1 MKKSLIALAALATV
15 ATAAQAQSSVTLYGI
30 VDMGIMSSKTD
41 GSAGNVLAAQSGAL
55 STSRWGVRG
64 TEDLGG
70 GLTAAFNLE
79 SEIAADVGTAGGTV
93 VAGAG
98 TGKTS
103 TTGVLFH
110 RAANVSLTSAQ
121 FGSIQLGRM
130 NKLEYDAVIAN
141 DAFGAANFGGAVRT
155 AYISGGI
162 YRDDARFPNAVVLRA
177 PTFNGLKLAYQRQF
191 GEVAGNS
198 TAQSSDSLSADYTY
212 GNLRLLATWAENKTQ
227 NGNKYDEV
235 TTLGANYNFG
245 VAHAFVGHMERKIE
259 GNSNKVKVDYL
270 GVKAPLSAKVNAM
283 AQYTKVKNQN
293 GTASADADVY
303 AVGLTY
309 AFSNRTTAYVM
320 HGQANNDA
328 GASVYVSNLAAA
340 AAAGKDQRATT
351 AGIRHSF

>member
-1 MKKSLIALAALATV
+1 MKKSLIALAAFAAV
-15 ATAAQAQSSVTLYGI
+15 ATAAQAQSSVTIYGI

-41 GSAGNVLAAQSGAL
+41 GAGNVLAAKSGAL
-55 STSRWGVRG
+55 STSRWGLRG

-70 GLTAAFNLE
+70 GLTAGFNLE
-79 SEIAADVGTAGGTV
+79 SEISADTGAAGGTV
-93 VAGAG
+93 VSGAGAS
-98 TGKTS
+98 KTS
-103 TTGVLFH
+103 TAGALFH
-110 RAANVSLTSAQ
+110 RAANISLTSAT

-162 YRDDARFPNAVVLRA
+162 YRDDARFPNAVVLRS

-191 GEVAGNS
+191 GGVAGDASAN
-198 TAQSSDSLSADYTY
+198 SSDSLSADYTY
-212 GNLRLLATWAENKTQ
+212 GNLRLLATWAENKTAA
-227 NGNKYDEV
+227 GAKFDEA

-245 VAHAFVGHMERKIE
+245 VAHVFVGHMERKIE
-259 GNSNKVKVDYL
+259 NNSNKVKVDYL
-270 GVKAPLSAKVNAM
+270 GVKAPLSANVSAM

-293 GTASADADVY
+293 GTAAADADVY
-303 AVGLTY
+303 ALGLTY
-309 AFSNRTTAYVM
+309 AFSKRTTAYVM
-320 HGQANNDA
+320 HGQANNDPA
-328 GASVYVSNLAAA
+328 ASVYVSNLAAA

>member
-1 MKKSLIALAALATV
+1 
-15 ATAAQAQSSVTLYGI
+15 
-30 VDMGIMSSKTD
+30 
-41 GSAGNVLAAQSGAL
+41 
-55 STSRWGVRG
+55 
-64 TEDLGG
+64 
-70 GLTAAFNLE
+70 
-79 SEIAADVGTAGGTV
+79 
-93 VAGAG
+93 
-98 TGKTS
+98 
-103 TTGVLFH
+103 
-110 RAANVSLTSAQ
+110 
-121 FGSIQLGRM
+121 M

-177 PTFNGLKLAYQRQF
+177 PTFNGLKLAYQHQF
-191 GEVAGNS
+191 GEVAGDS
-198 TAQSSDSLSADYTY
+198 TAHSSDSLSADYTY

-227 NGNKYDEV
+227 NGDKYDEV

-283 AQYTKVKNQN
+283 AQYTKVKNQS
-293 GTASADADVY
+293 GTAAADADVY

-320 HGQANNDA
+320 HGQANNDV
-328 GASVYVSNLAAA
+328 GASVYVSQLAAA
-340 AAAGKDQRATT
+340 AVSGKDQRATT